1 LGVNRLDKIHIAGG
15 TPLHGTIRIQGSKNA
30 ALPMMAAA
38 LLYPGVSIL
47 RNCPKIA
54 DVFCM
59 EEILC
64 ALGADTWWQEHDL
77 YLDCTKADKTE
88 ISGIYTEKMR
98 SSVILLGVLLGRY
111 GKASM
116 GYPGGCVI
124 GKRPVDL
131 HLYALREFG
140 VCIEEKK
147 EFLEA
152 ECRKLKGCEIFFAGS
167 SVGATEQAVLTAA
180 SAEGKTR
187 IHNCAKEPEIIWLCR
202 FLKRMGIKIQ
212 GEGTEKILVEGGA
225 PVKGGDMQV
234 PPDRIV
240 AGTYL
245 CASAATRG
253 KIEIEN
259 PPEGELTAFLEVY
272 RKMGGQYEWNSGKLV
287 ADSRRVRFPVP
298 LTETAVYPGFPTD
311 LQSPLMAVLA
321 TIPGESRIQESV
333 FEDRFKIAEE
343 LNRMG
348 AEIKIQGKK
357 AWIRGSF
364 CLKGTKVRAQELRGG
379 AALVIAAL
387 AAKGESIVEGYS
399 FIRRGYE
406 DISQD
411 ISRLGGKIKKDTGTT
426 IYEDIQQ
433 Y

>member
-1 LGVNRLDKIHIAGG
+1 MGVNRLDKIHIAGG

-180 SAEGKTR
+180 SQR
-187 IHNCAKEPEIIWLCR
+187 
-202 FLKRMGIKIQ
+202 
-212 GEGTEKILVEGGA
+212 EKQESITVQKSPKL
-225 PVKGGDMQV
+225 
-234 PPDRIV
+234 
-240 AGTYL
+240 
-245 CASAATRG
+245 
-253 KIEIEN
+253 
-259 PPEGELTAFLEVY
+259 
-272 RKMGGQYEWNSGKLV
+272 SGS
-287 ADSRRVRFPVP
+287 ADS
-298 LTETAVYPGFPTD
+298 
-311 LQSPLMAVLA
+311 
-321 TIPGESRIQESV
+321 
-333 FEDRFKIAEE
+333 
-343 LNRMG
+343 
-348 AEIKIQGKK
+348 
-357 AWIRGSF
+357 
-364 CLKGTKVRAQELRGG
+364 
-379 AALVIAAL
+379 
-387 AAKGESIVEGYS
+387 
-399 FIRRGYE
+399 
-406 DISQD
+406 
-411 ISRLGGKIKKDTGTT
+411 
-426 IYEDIQQ
+426 
-433 Y
+433 

>member
-1 LGVNRLDKIHIAGG
+1 MCF
-15 TPLHGTIRIQGSKNA
+15 T
-30 ALPMMAAA
+30 
-38 LLYPGVSIL
+38 
-47 RNCPKIA
+47 
-54 DVFCM
+54 
-59 EEILC
+59 
-64 ALGADTWWQEHDL
+64 
-77 YLDCTKADKTE
+77 
-88 ISGIYTEKMR
+88 
-98 SSVILLGVLLGRY
+98 
-111 GKASM
+111 
-116 GYPGGCVI
+116 
-124 GKRPVDL
+124 
-131 HLYALREFG
+131 
-140 VCIEEKK
+140 
-147 EFLEA
+147 
-152 ECRKLKGCEIFFAGS
+152 
-167 SVGATEQAVLTAA
+167 
-180 SAEGKTR
+180 
-187 IHNCAKEPEIIWLCR
+187 
-202 FLKRMGIKIQ
+202 
-212 GEGTEKILVEGGA
+212 
-225 PVKGGDMQV
+225 
-234 PPDRIV
+234 
-240 AGTYL
+240 
-245 CASAATRG
+245 
-253 KIEIEN
+253 
-259 PPEGELTAFLEVY
+259 FLEVY

-311 LQSPLMAVLA
+311 LQSPLMAVFA
-321 TIPGESRIQESV
+321 TIPGESCIQESV

-399 FIRRGYE
+399 FIHRGYE

>member
-1 LGVNRLDKIHIAGG
+1 MDKIHIAGG

-272 RKMGGQYEWNSGKLV
+272 RKMGGQYEWKSGKLI
-287 ADSRRVRFPVP
+287 ANGAGIQFSVP
-298 LTETAVYPGFPTD
+298 FLETEAYPGFPTD
-311 LQSPLMAVLA
+311 LQSPLLAVL
-321 TIPGESRIQESV
+321 TTVPGISRIRENI
-333 FEDRFKIAEE
+333 FENRFKICSE
-343 LNRMG
+343 LTKMG
-348 AEIKIQGKK
+348 AHIEV
-357 AWIRGSF
+357 RGSEVKI
-364 CLKGTKVRAQELRGG
+364 CGSRLKGCRLRAEELRGG

-387 AAKGESIVEGYS
+387 AADGESVIEGVP

-406 DISQD
+406 DICRDLRYLQAE
-411 ISRLGGKIKKDTGTT
+411 
-426 IYEDIQQ
+426 IYMEDILSV
-433 Y
+433 

>member
-1 LGVNRLDKIHIAGG
+1 MDEIHVIGG
-15 TPLHGTIRIQGSKNA
+15 NCLHGNITVQGSKNTV
-30 ALPMMAAA
+30 LPLMAGA
-38 LLYPGVSIL
+38 LLYRGINVL
-47 RNCPKIA
+47 KACPRIT
-54 DVFCM
+54 DVFYM
-59 EEILC
+59 EEILR
-64 ALGADTWWQEHDL
+64 ALGAETWWEDHDL
-77 YLDCTKADKTE
+77 YLDCTHADGSHVPE
-88 ISGIYTEKMR
+88 IYSGRMR
-98 SSVILLGVLLGRY
+98 SSIILLGPILARNQQ
-111 GKASM
+111 AEI

-131 HLYALREFG
+131 HLYVLRRFG
-140 VCIEEKK
+140 AEIKEEEKK
-147 EFLEA
+147 ITVS
-152 ECRKLKGCEIFFAGS
+152 CKKLCGTEIVFS
-167 SVGATEQAVLTAA
+167 KRSVGATEQAILCATL
-180 SAEGKTR
+180 SKGTTTLR
-187 IHNCAKEPEIIWLCR
+187 NCAREPEIVWLCR
-202 FLKRMGIKIQ
+202 FLNAMGAKIE
-212 GEGTEKILVEGGA
+212 GAGEDCICIEGTEKLCGT
-225 PVKGGDMQV
+225 KMQI
-234 PPDRIV
+234 PADRIV
-240 AGTYL
+240 TGTYL
-245 CASAATRG
+245 CAAAATRG
-253 KIEIEN
+253 HIVIEN
-259 PPEGELTAFLEVY
+259 APEGELDTFLQVY

-311 LQSPLMAVLA
+311 LQSPLMAVFA
-321 TIPGESRIQESV
+321 TIPGESCIQESV

-399 FIRRGYE
+399 FIHRGYE

>member
-1 LGVNRLDKIHIAGG
+1 MDKIHIAGG

-38 LLYPGVSIL
+38 LLYPGVSVL
-47 RNCPKIA
+47 RNCPRIA

-88 ISGIYTEKMR
+88 IPGIYTEKMR
-98 SSVILLGVLLGRY
+98 SSVILLGVLIGRY

-131 HLYALREFG
+131 HLYALRKFG

-147 EFLEA
+147 DFLEA
-152 ECRKLKGCEIFFAGS
+152 GCRKLKGCEIFFAGS

-202 FLKRMGIKIQ
+202 FLKKMGAKIR
-212 GEGTEKILVEGGA
+212 GEGTDEIVIEGRA
-225 PVKGGDMQV
+225 EMKGGDMQV

-245 CASAATRG
+245 CAVAATRG
-253 KIEIEN
+253 KIEIQN

-287 ADSRRVRFPVP
+287 ADSRQVRFPVP
-298 LTETAVYPGFPTD
+298 LTETSVYPGFPTD

-321 TIPGESRIQESV
+321 TIPGESCIRESV
-333 FEDRFKIAEE
+333 FEDRFKIADE

-348 AEIKIQGKK
+348 AEIRIQERE
-357 AWIRGSF
+357 ARIRGS
-364 CLKGTKVRAQELRGG
+364 CRLKGAKIRAQELRGG

-399 FIRRGYE
+399 FIHRGYE
-406 DISQD
+406 DISRD
-411 ISRLGGKIKKDTGTT
+411 ILSLGGKIRKDTGTT
-426 IYEDIQQ
+426 IYEDIQR

>member
-1 LGVNRLDKIHIAGG
+1 MDKIHIAGG

-298 LTETAVYPGFPTD
+298 LTENRCISGISYRSAVASDG
-311 LQSPLMAVLA
+311 
-321 TIPGESRIQESV
+321 SV
-333 FEDRFKIAEE
+333 CDDSGREPH
-343 LNRMG
+343 
-348 AEIKIQGKK
+348 
-357 AWIRGSF
+357 
-364 CLKGTKVRAQELRGG
+364 
-379 AALVIAAL
+379 
-387 AAKGESIVEGYS
+387 
-399 FIRRGYE
+399 
-406 DISQD
+406 
-411 ISRLGGKIKKDTGTT
+411 TG
-426 IYEDIQQ
+426 ICF
-433 Y
+433 

>member
-1 LGVNRLDKIHIAGG
+1 
-15 TPLHGTIRIQGSKNA
+15 
-30 ALPMMAAA
+30 
-38 LLYPGVSIL
+38 
-47 RNCPKIA
+47 
-54 DVFCM
+54 
-59 EEILC
+59 
-64 ALGADTWWQEHDL
+64 
-77 YLDCTKADKTE
+77 
-88 ISGIYTEKMR
+88 
-98 SSVILLGVLLGRY
+98 
-111 GKASM
+111 
-116 GYPGGCVI
+116 
-124 GKRPVDL
+124 
-131 HLYALREFG
+131 
-140 VCIEEKK
+140 
-147 EFLEA
+147 
-152 ECRKLKGCEIFFAGS
+152 
-167 SVGATEQAVLTAA
+167 
-180 SAEGKTR
+180 
-187 IHNCAKEPEIIWLCR
+187 
-202 FLKRMGIKIQ
+202 
-212 GEGTEKILVEGGA
+212 
-225 PVKGGDMQV
+225 
-234 PPDRIV
+234 
-240 AGTYL
+240 
-245 CASAATRG
+245 
-253 KIEIEN
+253 
-259 PPEGELTAFLEVY
+259 
-272 RKMGGQYEWNSGKLV
+272 MGGQYEWNSGKLV

-311 LQSPLMAVLA
+311 LQSPLMAVFA

>member
-1 LGVNRLDKIHIAGG
+1 
-15 TPLHGTIRIQGSKNA
+15 
-30 ALPMMAAA
+30 M
-38 LLYPGVSIL
+38 
-47 RNCPKIA
+47 
-54 DVFCM
+54 
-59 EEILC
+59 
-64 ALGADTWWQEHDL
+64 
-77 YLDCTKADKTE
+77 
-88 ISGIYTEKMR
+88 
-98 SSVILLGVLLGRY
+98 
-111 GKASM
+111 
-116 GYPGGCVI
+116 
-124 GKRPVDL
+124 
-131 HLYALREFG
+131 
-140 VCIEEKK
+140 
-147 EFLEA
+147 
-152 ECRKLKGCEIFFAGS
+152 
-167 SVGATEQAVLTAA
+167 
-180 SAEGKTR
+180 
-187 IHNCAKEPEIIWLCR
+187 
-202 FLKRMGIKIQ
+202 
-212 GEGTEKILVEGGA
+212 
-225 PVKGGDMQV
+225 KGGDMQV

-311 LQSPLMAVLA
+311 LQSPLMAVFA
-321 TIPGESRIQESV
+321 TIPGESCIQESV

-399 FIRRGYE
+399 FIHRGYE